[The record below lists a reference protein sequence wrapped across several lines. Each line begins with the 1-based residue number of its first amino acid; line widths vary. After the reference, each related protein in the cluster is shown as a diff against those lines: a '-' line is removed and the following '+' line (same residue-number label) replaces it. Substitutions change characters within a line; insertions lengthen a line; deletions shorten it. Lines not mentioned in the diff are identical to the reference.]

1 VLGINTIGTGIVGIW
16 LTGELFDLRA
26 LANILWLT
34 VPFTLLI
41 YGVNDIDDRRTL
53 LTNLFAFLEA
63 NREGRN
69 SVVTVA
75 FGNDDNRESGG
86 STRTD
91 CI

>member
-1 VLGINTIGTGIVGIW
+1 MLWINTIGTGILGIW
-16 LTGELFDLRA
+16 STGELLNLRA
-26 LANILWLT
+26 LANILWLPL
-34 VPFTLLI
+34 PFPPLI
-41 YGVNDIDDRRTL
+41 DGVNDIYDRRTL

-86 STRTD
+86 STRSD

>member
-1 VLGINTIGTGIVGIW
+1 MLGINTIGTGIVGIW

-41 YGVNDIDDRRTL
+41 DGVNDIDDRRML